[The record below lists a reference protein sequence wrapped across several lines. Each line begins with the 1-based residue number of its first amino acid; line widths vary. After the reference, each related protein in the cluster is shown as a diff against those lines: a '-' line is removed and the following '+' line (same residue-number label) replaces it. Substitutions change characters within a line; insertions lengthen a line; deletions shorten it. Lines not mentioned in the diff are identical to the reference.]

1 VEKMS
6 KENKN
11 PDEIKKKYQEI
22 VYDEVKYGIITAI
35 IWYDSLN
42 LKELARLV
50 GRPETTTIRYV
61 KQLLEDGLIDVDA
74 EKTATS
80 WGKFYKLSTVVREL
94 YDKQLKAIEQRSETI
109 LSEYEAIKDKGED
122 EIYKFFEKHVISKD
136 NLEIDVLAA
145 KQNVAFSHNI
155 QNMIVNEVAHA
166 VSNLTNLIQKKGRK
180 YVEENLIID
189 PTDVEIHNIS
199 LSLSNTKQ
207 LFRLIETY
215 SKFQE
220 ELFKLKKEFEKEMDQ
235 EGVPE
240 EKRKIFY
247 NYLFMGSLDFSYRF
261 QDEE

>member
-1 VEKMS
+1 MS
-6 KENKN
+6 KENRN
-11 PDEIKKKYQEI
+11 PAEIKKKYKEI

-42 LKELARLV
+42 LKDLARLV

-94 YDKQLKAIEQRSETI
+94 YDKQLKKIEQRSETI
-109 LSEYEAIKDKGED
+109 LKEYETVKDKGEE

-136 NLEIDVLAA
+136 NLEIDILSA
-145 KQNVAFSHNI
+145 KQSVAFSHNI
-155 QNMIVNEVAHA
+155 QNMIINEITYA
-166 VSNLTNLIQKKGRK
+166 VDNLNKILQEKGRK
-180 YVEENLIID
+180 HVENNLVID
-189 PTDVEIHNIS
+189 PTDVEIHNLS
-199 LSLSNTKQ
+199 LSLSSTKQ

-220 ELFKLKKEFEKEMDQ
+220 ELVKLKKEFKQEMDQ
-235 EGVPE
+235 DGVPE